1 MVDFSVM
8 QNLPLITFARNNGM
22 NQMTGVASR
31 YVGRIIAVMLVAL
44 GLFPMISG
52 CSRPLF
58 SYWSKTRSAP
68 EG

>member
-1 MVDFSVM
+1 M
-8 QNLPLITFARNNGM
+8 QNLPLITFARNNGV

-52 CSRPLF
+52 RSRPPFL
-58 SYWSKTRSAP
+58 YWSKTRSAP